1 MMHPDPVLA
10 ALQAARRGPLDYES
24 AMVLMI
30 WGAYNL
36 PIRPKTLGPRSGGVF
51 WEEQPGKR
59 RVKRDAAADV
69 WKRSGGKHA
78 VVTISDPNG
87 FGPSLARRAGHI
99 SQ

>member
-1 MMHPDPVLA
+1 MHPDPVLA
-10 ALQAARRGPLDYES
+10 LQVARRGPLDYES

-30 WGAYNL
+30 GGNDNL
-36 PIRPKTLGPRSGGVF
+36 PIRPKTLGPRSDGAVF

-69 WKRSGGKHA
+69 WKSSGGKRA
-78 VVTISDPNG
+78 MVTISDPNG
-87 FGPSLARRAGHI
+87 FGPSLARQAGHI